1 MKSNYLFQKHPKIE
15 SEDLPAL
22 PAELQEDFRDFYKP
36 ILMTDPYRCGGFPNH
51 TLTGKLKGYR
61 TLEIERAGI
70 SYRLVWRIYESSAP
84 KRVFV
89 VSFDEHDA
97 AYEKA
102 KQRTGRAK

>member
-22 PAELQEDFRDFYKP
+22 PAELQEDFRDIYKP
-36 ILMTDPYRCGGFPNH
+36 ILMADPYRCGGFPNH
-51 TLTGKLKGYR
+51 TLIGKLKDYR
-61 TLEIERAGI
+61 TLEIEWARI
-70 SYRLVWRIYESSAP
+70 SYRLIWRIYESPSP

-89 VSFDEHDA
+89 VSFAEHDA
-97 AYEKA
+97 AYKKA